1 MMIMIII
8 FNGPNEILILLFL
21 LQLTILYIKLNNLI
35 NNKFKL
41 LNLMNM
47 TLDTTLIITNFQ

>member
-1 MMIMIII
+1 MIMIII